1 LSIKWNDQ
9 LFKKVIVLA
18 NELMDKFLDFSGGG
32 FYFTS
37 KNHENLIQKPKPTA
51 DEAFP
56 SGNSLAAKIFI
67 KLGFLMNET
76 KYIDAADSVFSY
88 AAKQIND
95 SPNAHS
101 SLLDSFLLAKKPIV
115 IIILKTNNSS
125 NKISLWINR
134 IISINKPYVN
144 YYYINNNSTG
154 FKNIDDKIALGEVT
168 AYVCCGF
175 TCEKPINDFNEF
187 SNRIDLL

>member
-1 LSIKWNDQ
+1 
-9 LFKKVIVLA
+9 
-18 NELMDKFLDFSGGG
+18 MDKFLDFSGGG

-101 SLLDSFLLAKKPIV
+101 SLLDSFLLAKKPIT
-115 IIILKTNNSS
+115 IIILKTNNPS
-125 NKISLWINR
+125 NEINVWIDH
-134 IISINKPYVN
+134 IININKPYIS
-144 YYYINNNSTG
+144 YYYINNNNTG
-154 FKNIDDKIALGEVT
+154 FKNIDDKIPLDNIT
-168 AYVCCGF
+168 AYVCTGF
-175 TCEKPINDFNEF
+175 TCEKPISDFIEF